1 MIPTLGTD
9 VCGEECCDSSNTS
22 GIWAVN
28 ASRFMNP
35 YYFHTYQ
42 AVCDRSFIFSINCS
56 GFPQQMLVFYQY
68 MQLQGCLKAEY
79 PCSLCK
85 QIKFALGSTAAWLQC
100 VGGREEGLPS
110 NFTLLEILLLQSSIW
125 FSFGGCAQ
133 FISACTSLLIQL
145 SYWCR
150 QGEGSKQ
157 DWCQFFFFSF
167 FFPTSFLLLY
177 FQRSKDEIKLYI

>member
-1 MIPTLGTD
+1 
-9 VCGEECCDSSNTS
+9 
-22 GIWAVN
+22 
-28 ASRFMNP
+28 MNP

-68 MQLQGCLKAEY
+68 MQLQGCLKTEY
-79 PCSLCK
+79 PCSPCK

-145 SYWCR
+145 SYRCR
-150 QGEGSKQ
+150 RGEGSKQ